1 MRKKDFRCAVNAVDT
16 RTLMTILA
24 LAVPAAAGVGSDN
37 RVDGRNLRAE
47 QTRRKIVVATRALIE
62 EMQALPKVAEV
73 ALRAGVSVRSV
84 FQHFQEVETLFLAA
98 FDEILADVQRE
109 WRAVEPVG
117 PLADRIATM
126 IDRRA
131 AVCERVLPV
140 RVAAIP
146 IEGAS
151 PAIAERANAARGQVR
166 QYIEHAFRPELDR
179 LASSE
184 RRPLVDALRATF
196 DWDMWM
202 NMRRFHGLSV
212 EDAKA
217 VWHRIVTGLIGAEV

>member
-1 MRKKDFRCAVNAVDT
+1 
-16 RTLMTILA
+16 MTILA
-24 LAVPAAAGVGSDN
+24 LAVPAAAGVGSDH

-62 EMQALPKVAEV
+62 ELQVLPKVAEV

-84 FQHFQEVETLFLAA
+84 FQHFQEVETLFVAA
-98 FDEILADVQRE
+98 FDEILTDVQRE
-109 WRAVEPVG
+109 WRPVEPVG
-117 PLADRIATM
+117 PLAERINAM

-131 AVCERVLPV
+131 ALCERVLPV

-151 PAIAERANAARGQVR
+151 SAIADRAKAARSQVR
-166 QYIEHAFRPELDR
+166 QHIEQAFRPELDR
-179 LASSE
+179 LASTE
-184 RRPLVDALRATF
+184 RRPLIDALRATF

-202 NMRRFHGLSV
+202 NMRRFHGLSA
-212 EDAKA
+212 EEAKA
-217 VWHRIVTGLIGAEV
+217 VWHRIVTGLIGAEM

>member
-1 MRKKDFRCAVNAVDT
+1 
-16 RTLMTILA
+16 MTILA
-24 LAVPAAAGVGSDN
+24 LAVPAAASGGSDS

-47 QTRRKIVVATRALIE
+47 QTRRKIVAATRALIE
-62 EMQALPKVAEV
+62 EMHVLPKVAEV

-84 FQHFQEVETLFLAA
+84 FQHFQEVEALFLAA

-109 WRAVEPVG
+109 WTAVEPVG
-117 PLADRIATM
+117 PLEQRVEAM

-131 AVCERVLPV
+131 VLCERVLPV

-151 PAIAERANAARGQVR
+151 AVIAERAKVARSMVR
-166 QYIEHAFRPELDR
+166 QHIEQAFRPELDR
-179 LASSE
+179 LPSAE
-184 RRPLVDALRATF
+184 RRPMVDALRATL

-202 NMRRFHGLSV
+202 NMRRFHSLSV
-212 EDAKA
+212 DDAKD
-217 VWHRIVTGLIGAEV
+217 VWHRIVTGLIGADV